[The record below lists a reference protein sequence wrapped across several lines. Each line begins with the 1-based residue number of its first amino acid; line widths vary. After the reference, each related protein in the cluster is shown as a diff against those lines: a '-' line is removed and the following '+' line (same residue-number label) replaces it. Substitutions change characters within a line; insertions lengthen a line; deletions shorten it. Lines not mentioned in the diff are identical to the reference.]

1 MTDAVVR
8 NLCSDS
14 DEDTSEKST
23 DEDHQRSTVE
33 DLTDVHFKFE
43 VKEVCVCLAL
53 MSGHHVIREERVGW
67 GVLVLNGNLYSGAG
81 GADPAGGAGKD
92 FPVLQYLS
100 PGSRREETK
109 LRPERHLV
117 SATNHARLLRP
128 AR

>member
-1 MTDAVVR
+1 MFFNKLKALKLRCTTLWAVTDAVVR

-53 MSGHHVIREERVGW
+53 VSGHHATHEEGVGC
-67 GVLVLNGNLYSGAG
+67 GVLVSNEN
-81 GADPAGGAGKD
+81 
-92 FPVLQYLS
+92 V
-100 PGSRREETK
+100 
-109 LRPERHLV
+109 
-117 SATNHARLLRP
+117 
-128 AR
+128 

>member
-1 MTDAVVR
+1 MFFNKLKALKLRCTTLWAVTDAVLR

-53 MSGHHVIREERVGW
+53 MSGHHATHEE
-67 GVLVLNGNLYSGAG
+67 GVRCGCPSV
-81 GADPAGGAGKD
+81 K
-92 FPVLQYLS
+92 
-100 PGSRREETK
+100 
-109 LRPERHLV
+109 
-117 SATNHARLLRP
+117 
-128 AR
+128 